1 MDDATRLDLLLA
13 LHLLASGGMLG
24 VTWIVQLVTYPRFVD
39 VAPERW
45 SSFHALHGARITLVV
60 FPLMLVELGTAVML
74 VLSPPAPVDEML
86 AWVRLVLAA
95 GAWLLTALVSV
106 PIHRALARAGDPAL
120 VRRLVRTHA
129 LRTSVWTAGA
139 LVAAALLVAAP

>member
-1 MDDATRLDLLLA
+1 MDDATRLELLLA

-45 SSFHALHGARITLVV
+45 TSFHALHGARITLVV
-60 FPLMLVELGTAVML
+60 FPLMLLELGTAAVL
-74 VLSPPAPVDEML
+74 ALSPPAPVDETL
-86 AWVRLVLAA
+86 AWLRLALAA
-95 GAWLLTALVSV
+95 AAWLLTAFVSV
-106 PIHRALARAGDPAL
+106 PIHRALERSGDPLL

-129 LRTSVWTAGA
+129 LRTAVWSAGA
-139 LVAAALLVAAP
+139 VVAAALLVAAP